1 MQDRRNQDQET
12 TDGPSDQDHDR
23 AVLELLLC
31 DRVPWAV
38 DEIVREVNSD
48 PLDVIDA
55 VARLVAA
62 GLLHRHDDFVF
73 LTLAARHADEI
84 GI

>member
-1 MQDRRNQDQET
+1 MQDRRNRDQQT
-12 TDGPSDQDHDR
+12 TDGLSDRDHDR

-31 DRVPWAV
+31 DRVPWTV

-73 LTLAARHADEI
+73 LTRAARRADEI